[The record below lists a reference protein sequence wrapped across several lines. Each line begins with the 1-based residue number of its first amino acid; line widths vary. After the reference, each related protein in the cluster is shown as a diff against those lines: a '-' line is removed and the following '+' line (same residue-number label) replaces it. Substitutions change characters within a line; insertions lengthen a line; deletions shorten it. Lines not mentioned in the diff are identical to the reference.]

1 MPRIDSEKFYTSAIE
16 KHGMS
21 AKGLNWI
28 SKETQK
34 VRFKSLLSLLPQD
47 LTSYTICDAGCGFGD
62 LYYYMQ
68 KKANLPKKY
77 VGIDSHKDMC
87 AIAST
92 NTAQE
97 IFQIDITKE
106 KIPTYDYYICS
117 GALNVLT
124 KFETYQF
131 IQNCYKASKFGFIFN
146 ILHGDKESETYN
158 YLTTSDIKDIA
169 MQLNVK
175 DTRFKTGY
183 LQNDMSV
190 GFFK

>member
-16 KHGMS
+16 KHGMT

-28 SKETQK
+28 STETQK
-34 VRFKSLLSLLPQD
+34 VRFKALLSFLPRD
-47 LTSYTICDAGCGFGD
+47 LSSYTICDAGCGFGD
-62 LYYYMQ
+62 LYYYMH
-68 KKANLPKKY
+68 KKNNLPKKY
-77 VGIDSHKDMC
+77 IGIDSHKDMY

-97 IFQIDITKE
+97 ILQMNITKE
-106 KIPTYDYYICS
+106 KVPSSDYYICS

-131 IQNCYKASKFGFIFN
+131 IQNCYKASKLGFIFN
-146 ILHGDKESETYN
+146 SLHGDKESETYN
-158 YLTTSDIKDIA
+158 YLTTSNIKDIA
-169 MQLNVK
+169 KQLNVK
-175 DTRFKTGY
+175 DIRFKSDY
-183 LQNDMSV
+183 LQNDISV